1 MPLYEYQCEAC
12 ERRTEMLQRMSDPP
26 LTVCPDC
33 GGTLRKL
40 FSAPS
45 FQLKGSGWYAS
56 DYQKKS
62 GGDSRESGKGGAE
75 GGAGESS
82 SSPAS
87 AATGKEAPSVA
98 PAAASEGPAKSG
110 DAGSAKP
117 AVSKAAE

>member
-26 LTVCPDC
+26 LTACPHC

-62 GGDSRESGKGGAE
+62 GGASRESGKSGEE
-75 GGAGESS
+75 GGAGDSS
-82 SSPAS
+82 SSPSSDATAKAAS
-87 AATGKEAPSVA
+87 SAA
-98 PAAASEGPAKSG
+98 PAASSESPAKSG

-117 AVSKAAE
+117 AASKAAE